1 MFEKE
6 NDKNSQFLTHQ
17 HPLGGLNDLEFD
29 WIKDIFIYISLKIAV
44 ETLVDSLLS
53 VILQFK

>member
-44 ETLVDSLLS
+44 ETLVDSGY
-53 VILQFK
+53 K